1 MRRRLGRLPRATLG
15 GQPKL
20 RRPGQAAAGAGAG
33 AKSVVATPRLRAKL
47 LLPRPA
53 SQPSCC
59 CCVAA
64 FISPCPEHEQHRYLD
79 EPYALR
85 DRIST
90 LLASDNYEKLQM
102 HRLQF
107 ADEGCG

>member
-20 RRPGQAAAGAGAG
+20 RRPGQAAAGA
-33 AKSVVATPRLRAKL
+33 KPVVATPHLRAKL
-47 LLPRPA
+47 MLSLPA
-53 SQPSCC
+53 SQPSC

-64 FISPCPEHEQHRYLD
+64 FISPCPVHEQHRYLD

-90 LLASDNYEKLQM
+90 LLASDYSEKLQM
-102 HRLQF
+102 HQLQF
-107 ADEGCG
+107 PDEGCG

>member
-1 MRRRLGRLPRATLG
+1 MRRCLGRLPRATLG

-20 RRPGQAAAGAGAG
+20 RRPGQEAAAAGA
-33 AKSVVATPRLRAKL
+33 KPVVATPHLRAKL
-47 LLPRPA
+47 MLSLPA
-53 SQPSCC
+53 SQPSC

-64 FISPCPEHEQHRYLD
+64 FISPCPEHEQHRYLND
-79 EPYALR
+79 SYALR

-90 LLASDNYEKLQM
+90 LLASDYSEKLQM

>member
-1 MRRRLGRLPRATLG
+1 MRRRLGRLPRAMLG

-20 RRPGQAAAGAGAG
+20 RRPGQAAAGAG

-47 LLPRPA
+47 LLPRPT

-64 FISPCPEHEQHRYLD
+64 FISPCPEHEQHRYLND
-79 EPYALR
+79 SYALR

-90 LLASDNYEKLQM
+90 LLASDYSEKLQM